1 MPGGV
6 CVVSGVDRG
15 RQEFYARVIGAAL
28 MLACPP
34 AFAETPD
41 EEERSPASSVIFG
54 SLEAGATKTLASVGL
69 KRAIGSAGLDSSGF
83 RLGLKWSESVEQER
97 QGRLSGQLVKTELHA
112 GIGYEWRIGDT
123 FLSIAAGPDL
133 EAAYSQYTGTIVLT
147 HKMGARAHLDLWTR
161 PSERSLLQVNA
172 YVSTLDQRAWL
183 RVSPGWTLMQELY
196 VGPELELYRQDN
208 YRKLRLGLHVTGL
221 RLFGLN
227 WRLSGGLQKTS
238 DRPGE
243 AYATLGIYWRR

>member
-6 CVVSGVDRG
+6 CVVSGVARG
-15 RQEFYARVIGAAL
+15 WQKVGARAIGAAL
-28 MLACPP
+28 LFVCPP
-34 AFAETPD
+34 AFAETP
-41 EEERSPASSVIFG
+41 EEDRSPASSVIFG
-54 SLEAGATKTLASVGL
+54 SLEAGPTKTLASVGL
-69 KRAIGSAGLDSSGF
+69 KRAIGAAGLDSSGF
-83 RLGLKWSESVEQER
+83 RLGLKWSESTEDER
-97 QGRLSGQLVKTELHA
+97 QGRLSGQLVKTELYA

-123 FLSIAAGPDL
+123 FLTISAGPDL
-133 EAAYSQYTGTIVLT
+133 EAAYSQYTGTVVLT
-147 HKMGARAHLDLWTR
+147 QQIGARVHFDLWTR
-161 PSERSLLQVNA
+161 PTEASLLQVNA
-172 YVSTLDQRAWL
+172 YASSLDRRAWL
-183 RVSPGWTLMQELY
+183 RVSPGWTLMPELY

-243 AYATLGIYWRR
+243 AYATLGVYWRR